1 MKEQTSY
8 LYILIFL
15 TTVLFCQ
22 CNNNAVVPAEGVETT
37 ADSAIEKPYD
47 QEIPFESM
55 EYIGNIES
63 RVRSTLDQSPN
74 MQEVSST
81 RSDMDSMPVKFVE
94 FRDSMGIRVRIDF
107 IPESVTPFVQYTWI
121 GDAKEWLWLGK
132 RSNAATNHRDSFQ
145 ECFYIKNNQPF
156 AYKQLDLSVSNKD
169 INTFFPVEA
178 LTWLKKIEKE

>member
-1 MKEQTSY
+1 M
-8 LYILIFL
+8 
-15 TTVLFCQ
+15 LFCQ
-22 CNNNAVVPAEGVETT
+22 CGNNSVAPVETMEIT
-37 ADSAIEKPYD
+37 ADSAIEQPYD

-55 EYIGNIES
+55 ENIGSIES
-63 RVRSTLDQSPN
+63 LVRRILDQSLI

-107 IPESVTPFVQYTWI
+107 IPDSRTPLVQYTWI

-132 RSNAATNHRDSFQ
+132 RLHSVTSHRDSFQ

-156 AYKQLDLSVSNKD
+156 AYKQQDLSVSNKD
-169 INTFFPVEA
+169 INTFFPIEA
-178 LTWLKKIEKE
+178 LTWLIKIEKE